1 MKYVKPWKKDYPL
14 AAAAGV
20 NKKERKI
27 KMEKILFKL
36 FKKLYVKHLDKQV
49 EKYWNIYHFN
59 MDPNHTSHNNEG
71 DAFKHT
77 FMAAELTLLLGENLS
92 RKICILQEDSNPHN
106 PPAEREMDLHNDE
119 VGIQIG
125 KEVDEETFSI
135 IELFK
140 SKDLDLI
147 AERIMDEMRAGNL
160 ITHV

>member
-1 MKYVKPWKKDYPL
+1 
-14 AAAAGV
+14 
-20 NKKERKI
+20 
-27 KMEKILFKL
+27 MEKILFKL
-36 FKKLYVKHLDKQV
+36 FKKLYVKHLDKKV

-77 FMAAELTLLLGENLS
+77 FMAAELTLLLGEDLA
-92 RKICILQEDSNPHN
+92 RKICILQEDSNPDN

-125 KEVDEETFSI
+125 IEADEEYFSFV
-135 IELFK
+135 ELLLG
-140 SKDLDLI
+140 KDLDFI
-147 AERIMDEMRAGNL
+147 AERIMEEMNAGNL

>member
-1 MKYVKPWKKDYPL
+1 
-14 AAAAGV
+14 
-20 NKKERKI
+20 
-27 KMEKILFKL
+27 MEKILFKL

-135 IELFK
+135 IELLK

-147 AERIMDEMRAGNL
+147 AERIMDEMKAGNL

>member
-1 MKYVKPWKKDYPL
+1 MGKQWKQCQTLFFGAPKSLQIVIAAMKL
-14 AAAAGV
+14 
-20 NKKERKI
+20 
-27 KMEKILFKL
+27 
-36 FKKLYVKHLDKQV
+36 
-49 EKYWNIYHFN
+49 
-59 MDPNHTSHNNEG
+59 NNEG

-147 AERIMDEMRAGNL
+147 AERIMDEMKAGNL

>member
-1 MKYVKPWKKDYPL
+1 
-14 AAAAGV
+14 
-20 NKKERKI
+20 
-27 KMEKILFKL
+27 MEKILFKL

-106 PPAEREMDLHNDE
+106 PPTEREMDLHNDE

-147 AERIMDEMRAGNL
+147 AERIMDEMKAGNL

>member
-1 MKYVKPWKKDYPL
+1 
-14 AAAAGV
+14 
-20 NKKERKI
+20 
-27 KMEKILFKL
+27 MEKILFKL

-77 FMAAELTLLLGENLS
+77 FMAAELTLLLGENLA
-92 RKICILQEDSNPHN
+92 RKICILQEDSNPDN

-135 IELFK
+135 FINRRVDISTYL
-140 SKDLDLI
+140 STNTSRCCWLQVRMAL
-147 AERIMDEMRAGNL
+147 RG
-160 ITHV
+160 